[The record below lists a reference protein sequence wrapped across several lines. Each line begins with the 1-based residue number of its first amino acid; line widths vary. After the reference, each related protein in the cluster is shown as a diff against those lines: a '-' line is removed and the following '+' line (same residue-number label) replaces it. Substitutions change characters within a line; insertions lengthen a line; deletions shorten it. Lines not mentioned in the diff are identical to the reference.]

1 MEKDDEHL
9 AEGEGIMK
17 MKAAAWAVFAF
28 LFLALVGS
36 PAWGGEGIRL
46 NDAELDQVYG
56 GEPSED
62 DDFLVVLR
70 SCGTCSLVIDSSQ
83 THTSAV
89 ILVNAVNSVVGAQ
102 VNMIANMGTVGHA
115 TQMNFST
122 ATTP

>member
-1 MEKDDEHL
+1 
-9 AEGEGIMK
+9 MK

-36 PAWGGEGIRL
+36 PAWGGEGMRL

-62 DDFLVVLR
+62 DDSLVVLR
-70 SCGTCSLVIDSSQ
+70 SCGTCSLIVDSSSQ
-83 THTSAV
+83 ANSSFM

-102 VNMIANMGTVGHA
+102 VNIIANMGTISRASQV
-115 TQMNFST
+115 NFST
-122 ATTP
+122 TP

>member
-1 MEKDDEHL
+1 
-9 AEGEGIMK
+9 MK

-56 GEPSED
+56 GELSDED
-62 DDFLVVLR
+62 DSLMIPR
-70 SCGTCSLVIDSSQ
+70 NCGTCTLVIDSSAQ
-83 THTSAV
+83 ANSSFM

-102 VNMIANMGTVGHA
+102 VNVIANMGTVVHA
-115 TQMNFST
+115 TQTNIGNVSG
-122 ATTP
+122 P

>member
-1 MEKDDEHL
+1 
-9 AEGEGIMK
+9 MK
-17 MKAAAWAVFAF
+17 RKLKAVVPALCAF
-28 LFLALVGS
+28 LVLALVGS
-36 PAWGGEGIRL
+36 PAWGGQGILL

-56 GEPSED
+56 GEPSEEND
-62 DDFLVVLR
+62 PLVVLR